1 MPFLHQNEEVLP
13 DNDSFQSLVYKTRNM
28 SVLLESFLSIYIGKG
43 SFMSSLWSLSF
54 QMFKVKK
61 FHISILLQ
69 PISSPGGYCNFQFYF
84 GKDIKIKHPLI
95 SKGKKYLPPASIHHR
110 FFCTCF
116 WG

>member
-1 MPFLHQNEEVLP
+1 MPFLHQDEEVLP
-13 DNDSFQSLVYKTRNM
+13 DNDSFQILVYKTRNM
-28 SVLLESFLSIYIGKG
+28 SVLLELSLSIYIGKG
-43 SFMSSLWSLSF
+43 SFMSSEWSLSF

-69 PISSPGGYCNFQFYF
+69 PISCPGGYCNFQFYF
-84 GKDIKIKHPLI
+84 GKCIKIMHPLI